1 MNFQEDCVDEIISF
15 IYKTLIHFN
24 EEHFNSILRTNIS
37 VEESMEDEHTDG
49 EPIYYQNYQKLG
61 SAAVEIYFMAF
72 NRQNIVKNLT
82 DNLNANRKKILEIIL
97 KNKNIDLFV
106 NIVADFVIYGRD
118 EYAKETWPMISHLT
132 RSFAD
137 DPQCIE
143 RVIQK
148 LSDECYRGGYN
159 NIGAVTILRS
169 MGEKAIEPILEAVE
183 DGLIWAAEGLSI
195 EDAQERKDEVL
206 PRLMNALRY
215 EGAFFGSDNLAE
227 AIWEIGGSETRDFFI
242 ELRDE
247 YDDPEKLDKYIYENK
262 E

>member
-1 MNFQEDCVDEIISF
+1 MNFHEDCADEIVAF
-15 IYKTLIHFN
+15 IYQTLISFN
-24 EEHFNSILRTNIS
+24 EEHFKNILQTNIP
-37 VEESMEDEHTDG
+37 VENSLEGEHTDG

-82 DNLNANRKKILEIIL
+82 DNLSVNRKKALEIIL
-97 KNKNIDLFV
+97 ENKNIDLFV

-118 EYAKETWPMISHLT
+118 EYAKETWQMISHVS

-143 RVIQK
+143 RVILK

-159 NIGAVTILRS
+159 NIGAVTILKS

-183 DGLIWAAEGLSI
+183 SGLIWAAEGLSI
-195 EDAQERKDEVL
+195 EDAQEKKDEVL

-242 ELRDE
+242 ELKE
-247 YDDPEKLDKYIYENK
+247 HYDDPEKLDKYINEND
-262 E
+262 

>member
-1 MNFQEDCVDEIISF
+1 MNFYKDCVDEIVTF
-15 IYKTLIHFN
+15 IYKTLINFN
-24 EEHFNSILRTNIS
+24 EEHFKNILRTNIP

-61 SAAVEIYFMAF
+61 SAAVEIYFMDL

-82 DNLNANRKKILEIIL
+82 DKFSANRKKVLEIIL
-97 KNKNIDLFV
+97 ENKNIDLFV

-118 EYAKETWPMISHLT
+118 EYAKETWPMISHVS

-137 DPQCIE
+137 DPQCVE

-159 NIGAVTILRS
+159 NIGAVTILRF

-183 DGLIWAAEGLSI
+183 SGLIWAAEGLSI

-206 PRLMNALRY
+206 PRLMNALRH
-215 EGAFFGSDNLAE
+215 EGAFFGSDNLAD
-227 AIWEIGGSETRDFFI
+227 AIWEIGGSETRDFFT
-242 ELRDE
+242 ELRE
-247 YDDPEKLDKYIYENK
+247 HYDDPENLDKYIHENDQ
-262 E
+262 